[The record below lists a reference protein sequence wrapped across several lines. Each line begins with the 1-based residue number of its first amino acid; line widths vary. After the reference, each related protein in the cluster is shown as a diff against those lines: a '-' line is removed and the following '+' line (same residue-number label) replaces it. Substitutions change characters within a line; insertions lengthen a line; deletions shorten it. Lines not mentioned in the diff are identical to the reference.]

1 MGCNCKNSIKIND
14 VNATEQT
21 KLEKVFVFFKKVM
34 LFLFA
39 LCLTVIVTPI
49 VIVVIFY
56 KMIFK
61 NGEAIIIPN
70 KIINMLK

>member
-14 VNATEQT
+14 ANATEQT
-21 KLEKVFVFFKKVM
+21 GLEKAFIFFKKVM
-34 LFLFA
+34 LFIFA
-39 LCLTVIVTPI
+39 ICLTVIATPI
-49 VIVVIFY
+49 VIVVILY